1 MDSWSHKKYSW
12 YGLSPSKKIPGTQKA
27 GSDGVVEHA
36 HRRADAMR
44 MTPAV
49 PFQWVWGV
57 VEHIY
62 AIKPARL
69 AWHHVEP

>member
-1 MDSWSHKKYSW
+1 MMVRISAVKY
-12 YGLSPSKKIPGTQKA
+12 GFPPSKKFPGTQKA
-27 GSDGVVEHA
+27 GSDAVVEHA

-49 PFQWVWGV
+49 TFQWVWGV

-62 AIKPARL
+62 AMKPARL